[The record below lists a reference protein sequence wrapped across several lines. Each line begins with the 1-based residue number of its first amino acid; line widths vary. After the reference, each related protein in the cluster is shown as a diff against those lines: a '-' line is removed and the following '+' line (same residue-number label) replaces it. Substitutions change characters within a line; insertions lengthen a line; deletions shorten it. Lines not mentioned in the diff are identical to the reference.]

1 MRIPEPTIRTR
12 TTISLGENISMTL
25 SRKLIGTMQIDDC
38 KMTVRRGQILLA
50 SDAMQIV
57 SGQQDDAHSSVR
69 TAGEKLDQQDD
80 GTVVQ
85 NLA

>member
-1 MRIPEPTIRTR
+1 
-12 TTISLGENISMTL
+12 
-25 SRKLIGTMQIDDC
+25 MQIDDC

-57 SGQQDDAHSSVR
+57 SGQQDDAHSSVG